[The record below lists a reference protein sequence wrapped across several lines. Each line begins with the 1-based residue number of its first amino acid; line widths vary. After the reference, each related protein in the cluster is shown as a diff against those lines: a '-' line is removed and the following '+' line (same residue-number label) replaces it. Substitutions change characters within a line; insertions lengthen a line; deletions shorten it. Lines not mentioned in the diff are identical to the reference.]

1 MNKKEAAETA
11 KFIEEEEKKD
21 MLDKMDTLPED
32 KDMGIDIKVN
42 VKDDEPKDAE

>member
-1 MNKKEAAETA
+1 MNKKEAEETA

-21 MLDKMDTLPED
+21 MLDQMDMFPEE
-32 KDMGIDIKVN
+32 KGVDIKIK